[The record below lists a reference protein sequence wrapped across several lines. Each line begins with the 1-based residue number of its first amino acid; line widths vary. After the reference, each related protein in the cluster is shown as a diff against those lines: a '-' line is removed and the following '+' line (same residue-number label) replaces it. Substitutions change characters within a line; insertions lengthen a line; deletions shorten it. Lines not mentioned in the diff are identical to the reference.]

1 MNIKVIKWIFGLA
14 LFSKSYYVMAL
25 DTGNTQYLIK
35 PSGQYRV
42 AYKDQYIVNNGLC
55 PDKIYQ
61 KGINESSFSNNK
73 YCHEVLI
80 RTYYPT
86 QDKFKH
92 DDNYYSPYLHEA
104 NKYYVKTYKLSE
116 SESTLL
122 NSILSVQTYMLKD
135 VHPIPK
141 KRFPVLL
148 FLPGSGQSTFTYNN
162 IISNLVSHGYV
173 VVGINSVFASGPI
186 KILNGNIVSWLESYN
201 DNSRLENL
209 DDLSFILNNIKPIFR
224 NSQLKDVID
233 YNNIGLIGH
242 SMGAMNI
249 VYYLNNNVRK
259 NIKMTILMD
268 PGNIFNFYPNNKN
281 YPIDIP
287 NIPTMLIWSSN
298 FKVNMHGSMKVYRTS
313 FEVTLSPDLAIES
326 NFTNHENF
334 SDLSTLQYSP
344 AYMIPKLHNAFL
356 EPKNSTLGNGNG
368 VEVAKTINS
377 YMILFTD
384 YYMKNIHSKALM
396 DCYKITN
403 SEVKCGK

>member
-1 MNIKVIKWIFGLA
+1 MNIKVIRWIFGLA

-35 PSGQYRV
+35 PSGPYGV
-42 AYKDQYIVNNGLC
+42 AYKDDYIVNSRLC

-61 KGINESSFSNNK
+61 EGINESSFSNGK
-73 YCHEVLI
+73 YCHEIII

-86 QDKFKH
+86 QDKFKYG
-92 DDNYYSPYLHEA
+92 DNYYSPYLREA

-116 SESTLL
+116 SENTLL
-122 NSILSVQTYMLKD
+122 NSILSIQTYMLKD
-135 VHPIPK
+135 AQTNPK
-141 KRFPVLL
+141 KHFPVLL

-162 IISNLVSHGYV
+162 IIANLVSNGYV

-209 DDLSFILNNIKPIFR
+209 DDLSFVLDNLKPIFGK
-224 NSQLKDVID
+224 SQLKDAID
-233 YNNIGLIGH
+233 YNNLGFIGH

-249 VYYLNNNVRK
+249 VYYLKNNVRK
-259 NIKMTILMD
+259 NIKMAILMD

-298 FKVNMHGSMKVYRTS
+298 FKVNMHGFMKLYKS
-313 FEVTLSPDLAIES
+313 DYEVTLSPNLTIES

-344 AYMIPKLHNAFL
+344 AYMIPKLHKAFL

-368 VEVAKTINS
+368 YEVARTINS
-377 YMILFTD
+377 YITVFVD
-384 YYMKNIHSKALM
+384 YYMKNRNTEIFEN
-396 DCYKITN
+396 CYKITN
-403 SEVKCGK
+403 TEVRCEK

>member
-1 MNIKVIKWIFGLA
+1 
-14 LFSKSYYVMAL
+14 MAL

-35 PSGQYRV
+35 PSGQYGV
-42 AYKDQYIVNNGLC
+42 AYKDDYIVNSRLC

-61 KGINESSFSNNK
+61 EGVNESSFSNGK
-73 YCHEVLI
+73 HCHEIII

-86 QDKFKH
+86 QDKFKYG
-92 DDNYYSPYLHEA
+92 DNYYSPYLREA

-116 SESTLL
+116 SENTLL
-122 NSILSVQTYMLKD
+122 NSILSIQTYMLKD
-135 VHPIPK
+135 AHPIPK

-162 IISNLVSHGYV
+162 IIANLVSNGYV

-209 DDLSFILNNIKPIFR
+209 DDLSFVLDNLKPIFG
-224 NSQLKDVID
+224 NSQLKGAID
-233 YNNIGLIGH
+233 YNNLGFIGH

-249 VYYLNNNVRK
+249 VYYLKNNVRK
-259 NIKMTILMD
+259 NIKMAILMD

-298 FKVNMHGSMKVYRTS
+298 FKVNMHGSMKLYKS
-313 FEVTLSPDLAIES
+313 DYEVTLSPNLTIES

-344 AYMIPKLHNAFL
+344 AYMIPKLHKEFL

-368 VEVAKTINS
+368 YEVAKTINS
-377 YMILFTD
+377 YITVFVD
-384 YYMKNIHSKALM
+384 YYMKNRNTEVFKN
-396 DCYKITN
+396 CYKITN
-403 SEVKCGK
+403 TEVRCEK